1 MQNVFNPETN
11 YTIKLLGHYFD
22 GFQGGPVEVHGH
34 FAADTVEVSGEYSN
48 EKEYAVF
55 TVDEPTN
62 SEYPHAFVGTYR
74 LAMSALRQ
82 NYKALLFPEPEP
94 EEEPAAADEPEAD
107 PAQPAE

>member
-22 GFQGGPVEVHGH
+22 GYQGGPVEVHGH
-34 FAADTVEVSGEYSN
+34 FAADTVEVSGEFSQ

-82 NYKALLFPEPEP
+82 NYKNMLFPEPEPEP
-94 EEEPAAADEPEAD
+94 EEEPAES
-107 PAQPAE
+107 PAEPAE

>member
-22 GFQGGPVEVHGH
+22 GYQGGPVTVHGY
-34 FAADTVEVSGEYSN
+34 FAADTVEVSGEFSN

-55 TVDEPTN
+55 TVDEPVN
-62 SEYPHAFVGTYR
+62 HEYPAAFVGTYR

-82 NYKALLFPEPEP
+82 NYKQMLFPDPEP
-94 EEEPAAADEPEAD
+94 EEQEESPAEPAE
-107 PAQPAE
+107 PAE